1 MITAPATTTTTAR
14 IVVIIDAYPNSE
26 CVRVPRVFVIGSCRG
41 SAMAPLKAIERYTDR
56 LSEAEAMKIRS
67 SFVLAAIVVAL
78 ASLHAQAPKPKH
90 INRAIELLEAGQ
102 PVYYTGSHSGTEGTF
117 EAGKAD
123 AQTYADYISYD
134 MEHAPYDVKG
144 LAEYMKGL
152 VAGGPTKSGH
162 RTPAVIVNVPV
173 NGIDEAAVRANAWMF
188 SQVLAT
194 GVHGIMLTHADTP
207 GAAKAFIEMSR
218 LPIHHEG
225 VAKGVLEE
233 GRRGAHGSPTAA
245 QIWGVTTQEYEDKAD
260 PWPLNPNGE
269 LLLGVKLEDKYAL
282 ANAEENPQVPGVGFA
297 EWGPGDMALSLGVR
311 GPGNVAETDPRMRAA
326 RAKVFAACKANKIF
340 FLNSMNQNN
349 VIDMIKEGVM
359 VGPANQ
365 RATEI
370 GRQYTKR
377 TLPW

>member
-1 MITAPATTTTTAR
+1 
-14 IVVIIDAYPNSE
+14 
-26 CVRVPRVFVIGSCRG
+26 
-41 SAMAPLKAIERYTDR
+41 
-56 LSEAEAMKIRS
+56 MKPTLLL
-67 SFVLAAIVVAL
+67 LAVVAAS
-78 ASLHAQAPKPKH
+78 ASLVAQAPAAKPKH

-134 MEHAPYDVKG
+134 MEHAPYDIKG
-144 LAEYMKGL
+144 LADYMKGL
-152 VAGGPTKSGH
+152 VAGGATKSGH

-188 SQVLAT
+188 TQVLAT

-207 GAAKAFIEMSR
+207 GAIRAFVEMSR
-218 LPIHHEG
+218 LPIHHQG

-245 QIWGVTTQEYEDKAD
+245 LIWGVTTREYEDKAD
-260 PWPLNPNGE
+260 VWPLNPNGE
-269 LLLGVKLEDKYAL
+269 LLLGLKLEDKYAL
-282 ANAEENPQVPGVGFA
+282 ANAEANLKVPGIGFA

-311 GPGNVAETDPRMRAA
+311 GPGNVAETDPRMLAA
-326 RAKVFAACKANKIF
+326 RAKVFAACKANRIF
-340 FLNSMNQNN
+340 FLNSMNPNN
-349 VIDMIKEGVM
+349 VVDMIKEGVM
-359 VGPANQ
+359 VGPASQ
-365 RATEI
+365 RAAEI

-377 TLPW
+377 AMPW